1 MSMRLLVIT
10 PHFEPDTAPTGIIV
24 TSLVDQWVE
33 QGHQIEVITSL
44 PWYEKHEI
52 ENHWKGKLFRREEK
66 ESVTVTRLHPFP
78 QDKNKLLR
86 RLMSF
91 LAFSFL
97 AVIASLSKKGPFD
110 AVVALSPPLTL
121 GTVGKVAAVRHRC
134 KLILNLQ
141 DIFPDVAVTL
151 GKIKSRSS
159 IKVLEKY
166 EKFTYNGSDAI
177 TVLSKDLEENVNKK
191 IDRKKNP
198 PQIAVIPNFLIS
210 SSIKPQDRLTNYR
223 EEHQLGEK
231 FVVMYAGN
239 LGNSQS
245 FELITKAAKK
255 HEERDD
261 IVYVINGGGVMSN
274 QLKQQANV
282 LKNLVVI
289 DYQPVERLSEVLA
302 TADLHLV
309 PLRTGLGD
317 MSVPS
322 KIYSIFAAGRPVIAS
337 VDSGTEIERI
347 VAESEGGIA
356 VPPDDF
362 DSFIFALESLIE
374 NSGLLEEMGNKAT
387 VWLENCYSSKTI
399 ADDYLDLIRRLNR

>member
-1 MSMRLLVIT
+1 
-10 PHFEPDTAPTGIIV
+10 
-24 TSLVDQWVE
+24 
-33 QGHQIEVITSL
+33 
-44 PWYEKHEI
+44 
-52 ENHWKGKLFRREEK
+52 
-66 ESVTVTRLHPFP
+66 
-78 QDKNKLLR
+78 
-86 RLMSF
+86 MSF

-97 AVIASLSKKGPFD
+97 AVIASLSKRGPFD

-223 EEHQLGEK
+223 KEHQLGEK

-282 LKNLVVI
+282 LRNLVVI

-309 PLRTGLGD
+309 PL
-317 MSVPS
+317 
-322 KIYSIFAAGRPVIAS
+322 KIGRAHV
-337 VDSGTEIERI
+337 
-347 VAESEGGIA
+347 
-356 VPPDDF
+356 
-362 DSFIFALESLIE
+362 
-374 NSGLLEEMGNKAT
+374 
-387 VWLENCYSSKTI
+387 
-399 ADDYLDLIRRLNR
+399 

>member
-78 QDKNKLLR
+78 QDKNKLLQ

-309 PLRTGLGD
+309 PLRTGLGG

>member
-24 TSLVDQWVE
+24 TSLVDQWVK

-97 AVIASLSKKGPFD
+97 AVIASLSKRGPFD

-282 LKNLVVI
+282 LRNLVVI

-309 PLRTGLGD
+309 PLKTGLGS

-337 VDSGTEIERI
+337 VDPGTEIERI

-374 NSGLLEEMGNKAT
+374 NSGLLKEMGNKAT